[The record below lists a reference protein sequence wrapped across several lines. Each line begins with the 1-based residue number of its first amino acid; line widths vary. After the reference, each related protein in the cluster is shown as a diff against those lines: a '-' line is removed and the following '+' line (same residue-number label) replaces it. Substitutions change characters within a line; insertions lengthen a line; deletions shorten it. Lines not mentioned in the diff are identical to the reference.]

1 MCWEPAVM
9 FCRSVMGNDRV
20 LYAMDY
26 PYQFAPEEVAAMD
39 ALPVSAA
46 EKKAFFQGN
55 AEKVFKL

>member
-1 MCWEPAVM
+1 
-9 FCRSVMGNDRV
+9 
-20 LYAMDY
+20 
-26 PYQFAPEEVAAMD
+26 MD